1 MTFVGGYW
9 VLTTQHEIIDTYD
22 MEVELFSI
30 WMKNQG
36 MTKATQQAYLSDT
49 RSFLHMIYP
58 NEIAKLG
65 KIDVMRFLSDRRERG
80 AGDEARNR
88 KLSSLR
94 AFFKALNEMEHIQ
107 INPAAL
113 IAKSKQEKNRIPTY
127 LEEDQL
133 ESFFQSIAGKY
144 QHRNMAILLLMAF
157 AGLRVG
163 EIHRMNI
170 QDLHQDGSIHI
181 LGKGRKWRV
190 IPLPESMH
198 QVLIRSLDERIEP
211 KQSKEQGFFISQFGR
226 RLSVRMIQT
235 VADQT
240 FEVLQQKMPA
250 LNGLKLSSH
259 KLRHSFATMQIRSG
273 TDIRTLQELLG
284 HSSIET
290 TQIYTHIDN
299 KQMKMAM
306 DKVSSKIPLSISSR
320 N

>member
-1 MTFVGGYW
+1 M
-9 VLTTQHEIIDTYD
+9 LTTQHEVLDHYSL
-22 MEVELFSI
+22 EVDLFSI

-36 MTKATQQAYLSDT
+36 MTLATQRAYLSDT
-49 RSFLHMIYP
+49 KSFLSMIYP
-58 NEIAKLG
+58 NDISKLG

-88 KLSSLR
+88 KLSSIR
-94 AFFKALNEMEHIQ
+94 AFFKALNEMEHLQ
-107 INPAAL
+107 INPAAQ

-133 ESFFQSIAGKY
+133 ESFFESITGKY
-144 QHRNMAILLLMAF
+144 QHRNLAILLLMAF

-170 QDLHQDGSIHI
+170 QDLHQDGSVHI

-190 IPLPESMH
+190 IPLPDSMY
-198 QVLIRSLDERIEP
+198 QVLIRYLDERIEP
-211 KQSKEQGFFISQFGR
+211 KHSKEQAFFVSQFGR

-240 FEVLQQKMPA
+240 FELLQQKTPA
-250 LNGLKLSSH
+250 LYGVKLSSH

-284 HSSIET
+284 HASIET

-299 KQMKMAM
+299 KQMKQAM
-306 DKVSSKIPLSISSR
+306 DNVSSKIPQMIKSF
-320 N
+320 

>member
-1 MTFVGGYW
+1 MT
-9 VLTTQHEIIDTYD
+9 LTQYD
-22 MEVELFSI
+22 MTETYSLELDLFSI

-36 MTKATQQAYLSDT
+36 MTKSTQLAYMSDA
-49 RSFLHMIYP
+49 RSFLQGIYP
-58 NEIAKLG
+58 AEISKLG
-65 KIDVMRFLSDRRERG
+65 KMEIMRFLSVTRERG

-94 AFFKALNEMEHIQ
+94 AFYKSLNEMEHLQ
-107 INPAAL
+107 VNPAAAV
-113 IAKSKQEKNRIPTY
+113 AKSKQVKNRIPTY
-127 LEEDQL
+127 LEENQL
-133 ESFFQSIAGKY
+133 YQFFDRVEGKY
-144 QHRNMAILLLMAF
+144 QSRNMAILLLMAF

-190 IPLPESMH
+190 IPLPAALH
-198 QVLIRSLDERIEP
+198 QVLIRAQEERKVP
-211 KQSKEQGFFISQFGR
+211 NQGKEQAFFISQFGR
-226 RLSVRMIQT
+226 RLSIRMIQT
-235 VADQT
+235 IADQT
-240 FEVLQQKMPA
+240 FEK
-250 LNGLKLSSH
+250 LKSDLPELINMRLSSH

-284 HSSIET
+284 HASIET

-306 DKVSSKIPLSISSR
+306 DNISDKIPSIGTPQK
-320 N
+320 